1 MSNAPSELRA
11 VTAFAPASVAN
22 VSVGFDLLG
31 FAIGGAGDR
40 VTIRPAPDR
49 SGVRIT
55 AQRGVVTSLPS
66 DPARNT
72 ATVALHALLA
82 EQPLPFGLDVEIDKG
97 IPLGSG
103 MGGSAASAVAAVVAA
118 NAFLPTPASSDD
130 LLRWATV
137 GEAAASGAQHAD
149 NVAPCLL
156 GGLTAVVGMDPPRA
170 IALPV
175 PPGLECV
182 VIHPH
187 LQIETRRA
195 RAAMRAEVPLHDHVR
210 QSMHLAGF
218 VAACYTGDAML
229 LGRSV
234 VDLVAEPARAPLI
247 PGFHDARVAAEAA
260 GALAFGISGSGP
272 TVFALTADPAVTARV
287 EEAVLHVFEA
297 GGVAADPWSGPVG
310 QPGAHVLDAIE
321 AA

>member
-1 MSNAPSELRA
+1 
-11 VTAFAPASVAN
+11 
-22 VSVGFDLLG
+22 
-31 FAIGGAGDR
+31 
-40 VTIRPAPDR
+40 
-49 SGVRIT
+49 
-55 AQRGVVTSLPS
+55 
-66 DPARNT
+66 
-72 ATVALHALLA
+72 
-82 EQPLPFGLDVEIDKG
+82 
-97 IPLGSG
+97 
-103 MGGSAASAVAAVVAA
+103 
-118 NAFLPTPASSDD
+118 
-130 LLRWATV
+130 
-137 GEAAASGAQHAD
+137 
-149 NVAPCLL
+149 
-156 GGLTAVVGMDPPRA
+156 GLTAVVGMDPPRA

-247 PGFHDARVAAEAA
+247 PGFHAARVAAEAA

-272 TVFALTADPAVTARV
+272 TVFAFTADPAVTAHV